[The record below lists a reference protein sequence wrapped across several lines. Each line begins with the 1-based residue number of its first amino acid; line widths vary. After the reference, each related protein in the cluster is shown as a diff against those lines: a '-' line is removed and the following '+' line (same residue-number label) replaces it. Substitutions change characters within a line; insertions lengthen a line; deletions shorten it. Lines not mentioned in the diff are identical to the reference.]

1 MPAHDGHVLVLAS
14 LRKLTGN
21 AMTAQRL
28 ASIIPSRRCSTLD
41 VSAVTSC
48 AALERLLRYEE
59 VGAVVGIHA
68 FRAGRLLV
76 KSAVPYIIV
85 LGGTDMNV
93 HMKEPDK
100 RAIMEEAIAQAGA
113 VVAFN
118 LELLRTLLAAMPS
131 ARQKTFLAAQA
142 TRVSVTRPLPPD
154 RAQLVRAALDLR
166 DAERLL
172 LLPAGLRPVK
182 DVCFL
187 ASAFTRLHLTES
199 SVCLRIVG
207 PALDA
212 KYADAARSEL
222 TGLLPSRA
230 VRYMGSLPQPLL
242 HAAMAEAVAVL
253 NSSKSEGM
261 CNSLLEAML
270 IGTPVLARAN
280 AGNAALLRHLETG
293 LLYESAEECV
303 DLAQRLLSD
312 SALGDRLVAAAAA
325 HVRREHSALH
335 EAEVYARVLHH
346 TLNVL

>member
-1 MPAHDGHVLVLAS
+1 MYDAHVLVLAS

-28 ASIIPSRRCSTLD
+28 AATIPSRRCSTLD
-41 VSAVTSC
+41 VSAVADC
-48 AALERLLRYEE
+48 AMLERLVRRED
-59 VGAVVGIHA
+59 VSVVVGIHA

-76 KSAVPYIIV
+76 NSQVPYVIV

-93 HMKEPDK
+93 HLREPDK
-100 RAIMEEAIAQAGA
+100 RAIMEKALARAGSI
-113 VVAFN
+113 VAFN
-118 LELLRTLLAAMPS
+118 AELLRTLLEAMPAI

-142 TRVSVTRPLPPD
+142 TRVSVTRPLPAD
-154 RAQLVRAALDLR
+154 RAQLVRAAFDLR
-166 DAERLL
+166 DGERLL

-187 ASAFTRLHLTES
+187 ASALATWHATDS
-199 SVCLRIVG
+199 SICLRIVG

-212 KYADAARSEL
+212 KYAEAARSEL
-222 TGLLPSRA
+222 HALLPSRA
-230 VRYMGSLPQPLL
+230 VRYLGALPQPLL

-280 AGNAALLRHLETG
+280 AGNVALLRHLETG
-293 LLYESAEECV
+293 LLYESAGECV
-303 DLAQRLLSD
+303 RLAQQLLADDALSSRL
-312 SALGDRLVAAAAA
+312 AAAAAA
-325 HVRREHSALH
+325 HVRDQHSAQR
-335 EAEVYARVLHH
+335 EAEVYLRA
-346 TLNVL
+346 LNQALSPS